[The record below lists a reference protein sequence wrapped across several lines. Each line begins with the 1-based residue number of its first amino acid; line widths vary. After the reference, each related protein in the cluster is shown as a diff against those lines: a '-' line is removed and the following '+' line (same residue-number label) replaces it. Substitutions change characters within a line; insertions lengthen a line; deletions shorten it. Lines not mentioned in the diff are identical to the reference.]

1 MSRDV
6 LGPEHV
12 KYDYQDFWLMVI
24 PLIEAIDDSH
34 RGSMFSIDY
43 EFQRLLEK

>member
-1 MSRDV
+1 MSRDALV
-6 LGPEHV
+6 PEHV
-12 KYDYQDFWLMVI
+12 NYDSQDFWLMVI
-24 PLIEAIDDSH
+24 PLIEAIDGSC